1 VMNRSARRVQIFFG
15 PADYLLFER
24 LMVAA
29 AERIPMRVLTYA
41 IMPNH
46 WHLVM
51 WPFGDADLSR
61 YMQWLTRTHAQAWH
75 QAHRSVGTGAVY
87 QGRFKA
93 IPVQTDLH
101 FLTVCRYVERNPK
114 RARLVARAT
123 DWPWAGGGLAQRSLP
138 CPTLAPWPVSRP
150 GDWIDQIDREAG
162 DAGFADLRRRIRQTL
177 PYGEDPWISSVAG
190 RLGLRGRLRGR
201 GRPARGM

>member
-1 VMNRSARRVQIFFG
+1 MQIFFG
-15 PADYLLFER
+15 PADYLLFEH
-24 LMVAA
+24 LMIAA
-29 AERIPMRVLTYA
+29 AERVPMRILTYA

-75 QAHRSVGTGAVY
+75 QAHRSVGTGALY

-93 IPVQTDLH
+93 IPVQTDVHL
-101 FLTVCRYVERNPK
+101 LTVCRYVERNPK

-138 CPTLAPWPVSRP
+138 CPALAPWPVARP
-150 GDWIDQIDREAG
+150 GDWIDQIDCEAG

-177 PYGEDPWISSVAG
+177 PYGEDPWKSRVAG
-190 RLGLRGRLRGR
+190 QLGLRGRLRGR
-201 GRPARGM
+201 GRPARGTSVL